1 MPSINENFLKLEKNY
16 LFINIAKKINA
27 FIEANP
33 DKKDNIIRMGIGD
46 VTQPIAKCVIDAVK
60 KGADE
65 MGVKETFKGYEDS
78 GTGYDFLK
86 EAVSGYYKSF
96 GVDVLAI
103 KCDVSITDEVDNFV
117 KEVKSHY
124 NTIDILVNNAGITKD
139 GLILR
144 MKEEDFDDVLD
155 VNLKGTFNTT
165 KAVSSI
171 MVRQKYGKI
180 INISSVVGISGNAG
194 QCNYAASKAGVIGFS
209 KSVARELA
217 SRNINVN
224 VVAPG
229 YINTD
234 MTKNL
239 PDKVKEEIIKS
250 IPMKKIGDPKEV
262 ANLVLFL
269 SSNLSDYIT
278 GQVINVDGGM
288 VMA

>member
-1 MPSINENFLKLEKNY
+1 MLKGKNVIVTGATRGIGREIALTLAQNGANIAMNYRNLNSEVEDLINE
-16 LFINIAKKINA
+16 I
-27 FIEANP
+27 
-33 DKKDNIIRMGIGD
+33 
-46 VTQPIAKCVIDAVK
+46 
-60 KGADE
+60 
-65 MGVKETFKGYEDS
+65 
-78 GTGYDFLK
+78 
-86 EAVSGYYKSF
+86 KSF
-96 GVDVLAI
+96 GVDALAI
-103 KCDVSITDEVDNFV
+103 KCDVSITEEVDNFV
-117 KEVKSHY
+117 KEVKANY
-124 NTIDILVNNAGITKD
+124 NTIDVLVNNAGITKD

-144 MKEEDFDDVLD
+144 MKEADFDDVLD

-165 KAVSSI
+165 KSVSSI

-180 INISSVVGISGNAG
+180 INISSVVGIAGNAG

-209 KSVARELA
+209 KSIARELA

-250 IPMKKIGDPKEV
+250 IPMKKIGEPKEV

-269 SSNLSDYIT
+269 SSNLSAYIT

>member
-1 MPSINENFLKLEKNY
+1 MLKNKN
-16 LFINIAKKINA
+16 AVVTGA
-27 FIEANP
+27 T
-33 DKKDNIIRMGIGD
+33 RGIGREIAFTLAENGANVAINYRTLNED
-46 VTQPIAKCVIDAVK
+46 VERLIEELKSYGTNIVAVK
-60 KGADE
+60 CDISDE
-65 MGVKETFKGYEDS
+65 E
-78 GTGYDFLK
+78 
-86 EAVSGYYKSF
+86 
-96 GVDVLAI
+96 
-103 KCDVSITDEVDNFV
+103 
-117 KEVKSHY
+117 EVKNFIAESKKQLGS
-124 NTIDILVNNAGITKD
+124 IDILINNAGITKD
-139 GLILR
+139 GLLMR
-144 MKEEDFDDVLD
+144 MKEKDFSDVLD

-165 KAVSSI
+165 KSVSSI

-180 INISSVVGISGNAG
+180 INISSVVGIAGNAG

-209 KSVARELA
+209 KSVARELS

>member
-1 MPSINENFLKLEKNY
+1 MLKGKNVIVTGATRGIGREIALTLAQNGANIAMNYRNLNSEVEDLINEIKSLGV
-16 LFINIAKKINA
+16 NA
-27 FIEANP
+27 
-33 DKKDNIIRMGIGD
+33 
-46 VTQPIAKCVIDAVK
+46 
-60 KGADE
+60 
-65 MGVKETFKGYEDS
+65 
-78 GTGYDFLK
+78 
-86 EAVSGYYKSF
+86 
-96 GVDVLAI
+96 LAI
-103 KCDVSITDEVDNFV
+103 KCDVSITEEVDNFL
-117 KEVKSHY
+117 KEVKAHY

-165 KAVSSI
+165 KSVSSI

-180 INISSVVGISGNAG
+180 INISSVVGIAGNAG

-250 IPMKKIGDPKEV
+250 IPMKKIGDPKAV

-269 SSNLSDYIT
+269 L
-278 GQVINVDGGM
+278 QVK
-288 VMA
+288 

>member
-1 MPSINENFLKLEKNY
+1 MLKGKNVIVTGATRGIGREIALTLAQNGANIAMNYRNLNSEVEDLINE
-16 LFINIAKKINA
+16 I
-27 FIEANP
+27 
-33 DKKDNIIRMGIGD
+33 
-46 VTQPIAKCVIDAVK
+46 
-60 KGADE
+60 
-65 MGVKETFKGYEDS
+65 
-78 GTGYDFLK
+78 
-86 EAVSGYYKSF
+86 KSF
-96 GVDVLAI
+96 GVDALAI
-103 KCDVSITDEVDNFV
+103 KCDVSSTNEVENFV
-117 KEVKSHY
+117 KEVKAHY
-124 NTIDILVNNAGITKD
+124 NTIDVLVNNAGITKD

-180 INISSVVGISGNAG
+180 INISSVVGIAGNAG

>member
-1 MPSINENFLKLEKNY
+1 MLKGKNVIVTGATRGIGREIA
-16 LFINIAKKINA
+16 LTLAQNGANIAINYRNLNSEVENLLNE
-27 FIEANP
+27 I
-33 DKKDNIIRMGIGD
+33 
-46 VTQPIAKCVIDAVK
+46 
-60 KGADE
+60 
-65 MGVKETFKGYEDS
+65 
-78 GTGYDFLK
+78 
-86 EAVSGYYKSF
+86 KSF
-96 GVDVLAI
+96 GVDAFAI
-103 KCDVSITDEVDNFV
+103 KCDVSIADEVDKFI
-117 KEVKSHY
+117 KEVKAHY
-124 NTIDILVNNAGITKD
+124 NTIDVLVNNAGITKD

-165 KAVSSI
+165 KSVSSI

-180 INISSVVGISGNAG
+180 INISSVVGIAGNAG

-209 KSVARELA
+209 KSVARELS

-288 VMA
+288 VM

>member
-1 MPSINENFLKLEKNY
+1 MLKGKNVIVTGATRGIGREIALTLAKNGANIAMNYRSLNSEVEDLINE
-16 LFINIAKKINA
+16 I
-27 FIEANP
+27 
-33 DKKDNIIRMGIGD
+33 
-46 VTQPIAKCVIDAVK
+46 
-60 KGADE
+60 
-65 MGVKETFKGYEDS
+65 
-78 GTGYDFLK
+78 
-86 EAVSGYYKSF
+86 KSF
-96 GVDVLAI
+96 GVDALAI
-103 KCDVSITDEVDNFV
+103 KCDVSIANEVDNFV
-117 KEVKSHY
+117 KEVKAHY
-124 NTIDILVNNAGITKD
+124 NTIDVLVNNAGITKD

-165 KAVSSI
+165 KSVSSI

-180 INISSVVGISGNAG
+180 INISSVVGIAGNAG

>member
-1 MPSINENFLKLEKNY
+1 MLKGKNVIVTGTTRGIGREIALTLAQNGANIAMNYRNLNSEVEDLINE
-16 LFINIAKKINA
+16 I
-27 FIEANP
+27 
-33 DKKDNIIRMGIGD
+33 
-46 VTQPIAKCVIDAVK
+46 
-60 KGADE
+60 
-65 MGVKETFKGYEDS
+65 
-78 GTGYDFLK
+78 
-86 EAVSGYYKSF
+86 KSF
-96 GVDVLAI
+96 GVDALAI
-103 KCDVSITDEVDNFV
+103 KCDVSITEEVDNFV

-144 MKEEDFDDVLD
+144 MKEEDFNDVLD

-165 KAVSSI
+165 KSVSSI

-180 INISSVVGISGNAG
+180 INISSVVGIAGNAG

-250 IPMKKIGDPKEV
+250 IPMKKIGYPKEV

>member
-1 MPSINENFLKLEKNY
+1 MLKGKNIIVTGATRGIGREIALTLAQNGANIAMNYRNLNSEVEDLINE
-16 LFINIAKKINA
+16 I
-27 FIEANP
+27 
-33 DKKDNIIRMGIGD
+33 
-46 VTQPIAKCVIDAVK
+46 
-60 KGADE
+60 
-65 MGVKETFKGYEDS
+65 
-78 GTGYDFLK
+78 
-86 EAVSGYYKSF
+86 KSF
-96 GVDVLAI
+96 GVDALEI
-103 KCDVSITDEVDNFV
+103 KCDVSITEEVDNFV

-124 NTIDILVNNAGITKD
+124 NTIDVLVNNAGITKD
-139 GLILR
+139 GLIIR

-165 KAVSSI
+165 KSVSSI

-180 INISSVVGISGNAG
+180 INISSVVGIAGNAG

>member
-1 MPSINENFLKLEKNY
+1 MLKGKNAIVTGATRGIGKEIALTLAQNGANIAMNYRNLNSEVEDLINE
-16 LFINIAKKINA
+16 I
-27 FIEANP
+27 
-33 DKKDNIIRMGIGD
+33 
-46 VTQPIAKCVIDAVK
+46 
-60 KGADE
+60 
-65 MGVKETFKGYEDS
+65 
-78 GTGYDFLK
+78 
-86 EAVSGYYKSF
+86 KSF

-194 QCNYAASKAGVIGFS
+194 QCNHAASKAGVIGFS

>member
-1 MPSINENFLKLEKNY
+1 MLKGKNVIVTGATRGIGREIALTLAQNGANIAMNYRNLNSEVEDLINE
-16 LFINIAKKINA
+16 I
-27 FIEANP
+27 
-33 DKKDNIIRMGIGD
+33 
-46 VTQPIAKCVIDAVK
+46 
-60 KGADE
+60 
-65 MGVKETFKGYEDS
+65 
-78 GTGYDFLK
+78 
-86 EAVSGYYKSF
+86 KSF
-96 GVDVLAI
+96 GVDALAI
-103 KCDVSITDEVDNFV
+103 KCDVSITEEVDNFL
-117 KEVKSHY
+117 KEVKAHY

-165 KAVSSI
+165 KSVSSI

-180 INISSVVGISGNAG
+180 INISSVVGIAGNAG

>member
-1 MPSINENFLKLEKNY
+1 MEERQTCDLAGIWRFEIDKEDRGFAEHWEKRRLTQTITLPGCLQAQGY
-16 LFINIAKKINA
+16 
-27 FIEANP
+27 
-33 DKKDNIIRMGIGD
+33 GD
-46 VTQPIAKCVIDAVK
+46 AIS
-60 KGADE
+60 
-65 MGVKETFKGYEDS
+65 EDTPWVQS
-78 GTGYDFLK
+78 
-86 EAVSGYYKSF
+86 EIKSF
-96 GVDVLAI
+96 GVDAFAI
-103 KCDVSITDEVDNFV
+103 KCDVSIADEVDKFI
-117 KEVKSHY
+117 KEVKAHY
-124 NTIDILVNNAGITKD
+124 NTIDVLVNNAGITKD

-165 KAVSSI
+165 KSVSSI

-180 INISSVVGISGNAG
+180 INISSVVGIAGNAG

-209 KSVARELA
+209 KSVARELS

-278 GQVINVDGGM
+278 GQVINVDT
-288 VMA
+288 VCLLASE

>member
-1 MPSINENFLKLEKNY
+1 MLKGKNVIVTGATRGIGREIALTLAQNGANIAMNYRNLNSEVEDLINE
-16 LFINIAKKINA
+16 I
-27 FIEANP
+27 
-33 DKKDNIIRMGIGD
+33 
-46 VTQPIAKCVIDAVK
+46 
-60 KGADE
+60 
-65 MGVKETFKGYEDS
+65 
-78 GTGYDFLK
+78 
-86 EAVSGYYKSF
+86 KSF
-96 GVDVLAI
+96 GVDALAI
-103 KCDVSITDEVDNFV
+103 KCDVSIANEVDNFV
-117 KEVKSHY
+117 KEVKAHY
-124 NTIDILVNNAGITKD
+124 NTIDVLVNNAGITKD

-165 KAVSSI
+165 KSVSSI
-171 MVRQKYGKI
+171 MIKQKYGKI
-180 INISSVVGISGNAG
+180 INISSVVGIAGNAG

>member
-1 MPSINENFLKLEKNY
+1 MLKDKNVIITGATRGIGREIALTLAKNGANIAINYRNFNSELEALINE
-16 LFINIAKKINA
+16 I
-27 FIEANP
+27 
-33 DKKDNIIRMGIGD
+33 
-46 VTQPIAKCVIDAVK
+46 
-60 KGADE
+60 
-65 MGVKETFKGYEDS
+65 
-78 GTGYDFLK
+78 
-86 EAVSGYYKSF
+86 KSF

-103 KCDVSITDEVDNFV
+103 KCDVSVSDDVDNFV
-117 KEVKSHY
+117 KEVKSHFK
-124 NTIDILVNNAGITKD
+124 TIDVLVNNAGITKD

-165 KAVSSI
+165 KFVSSI
-171 MVRQKYGKI
+171 MVRQKCGKI
-180 INISSVVGISGNAG
+180 INISSVVGIAGNSG

-209 KSVARELA
+209 KSVARELS

-224 VVAPG
+224 VIAPG

-239 PDKVKEEIIKS
+239 PDKIKEEVIKS
-250 IPMKKIGDPKEV
+250 IPMKRIGEPKEV

>member
-1 MPSINENFLKLEKNY
+1 MLKGKNVIVTGATRGIGKEIALTLAQNRANIAMNYRNLNSEVEDLINE
-16 LFINIAKKINA
+16 I
-27 FIEANP
+27 
-33 DKKDNIIRMGIGD
+33 
-46 VTQPIAKCVIDAVK
+46 
-60 KGADE
+60 
-65 MGVKETFKGYEDS
+65 
-78 GTGYDFLK
+78 
-86 EAVSGYYKSF
+86 KSF

>member
-1 MPSINENFLKLEKNY
+1 MLKGKNVIVTGATRGIGREIALTLAQNGANIAMNYRNLNSEVEDLINE
-16 LFINIAKKINA
+16 I
-27 FIEANP
+27 
-33 DKKDNIIRMGIGD
+33 
-46 VTQPIAKCVIDAVK
+46 
-60 KGADE
+60 
-65 MGVKETFKGYEDS
+65 
-78 GTGYDFLK
+78 
-86 EAVSGYYKSF
+86 KSF
-96 GVDVLAI
+96 GVDALAI
-103 KCDVSITDEVDNFV
+103 KCDVSSTNEVENFV
-117 KEVKSHY
+117 KEVKAHY
-124 NTIDILVNNAGITKD
+124 NTIDVLVNNACITKD

-165 KAVSSI
+165 KSISSI

-180 INISSVVGISGNAG
+180 INISSVVGIAGNAG

-250 IPMKKIGDPKEV
+250 IPMKKIGNPKEV
-262 ANLVLFL
+262 ANLILFL